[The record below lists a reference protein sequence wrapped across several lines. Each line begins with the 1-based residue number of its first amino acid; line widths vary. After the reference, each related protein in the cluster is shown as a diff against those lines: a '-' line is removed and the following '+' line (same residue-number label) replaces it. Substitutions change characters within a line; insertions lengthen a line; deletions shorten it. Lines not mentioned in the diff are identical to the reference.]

1 MWKFSQNSL
10 NFFSRWE
17 KFEIVD
23 VFSLKNALENDQ
35 KIENENCK
43 VFNLKWLN
51 ISMFPQL
58 NSQPQ
63 RMPKAAK
70 NWHF

>member
-23 VFSLKNALENDQ
+23 VFSLKNALENAQ
-35 KIENENCK
+35 KTENDNCK
-43 VFNLKWLN
+43 VFNLKWIYIFSGYIN
-51 ISMFPQL
+51 
-58 NSQPQ
+58 
-63 RMPKAAK
+63 
-70 NWHF
+70 